1 VIQSDFVME
10 SERNLNGLLI
20 AAAIVAAPRLASIEL
35 KRTPA
40 FLSIVADSIW
50 AAEFIMRVLRGRHP
64 AAKQASVST
73 ETNLRR

>member
-1 VIQSDFVME
+1 ME
-10 SERNLNGLLI
+10 SERNLNALLI

-50 AAEFIMRVLRGRHP
+50 AAEFIMGVLRERQP
-64 AAKQASVST
+64 AAKQASVCT
-73 ETNLRR
+73 ETTLRR